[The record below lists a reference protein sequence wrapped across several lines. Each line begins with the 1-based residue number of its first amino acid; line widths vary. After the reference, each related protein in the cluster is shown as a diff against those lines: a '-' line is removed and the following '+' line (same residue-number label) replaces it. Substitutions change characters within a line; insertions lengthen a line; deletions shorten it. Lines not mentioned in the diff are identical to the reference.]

1 MLQTQMTFLCL
12 LLERTKAENEIVS
25 GAMAVFQVSDSSTFK
40 EDISGENENNSDDLR
55 GDAEL
60 MHKF

>member
-1 MLQTQMTFLCL
+1 MLQTQMRFLCL

-25 GAMAVFQVSDSSTFK
+25 GAMAVFKVSDCSTFK
-40 EDISGENENNSDDLR
+40 EAISGKNENNSDDLR